1 LQTCSI
7 HYNDSDMDSQI
18 KNQTLTDLAVLI
30 SNNSEEIIRQN
41 KIDLSQSMGADS
53 TLTDRL
59 KVDQRKVDAMVASI
73 REVIGLEDPVKKIL
87 SRYRH
92 PNGMTVENRTVPFG
106 KILIIYES
114 RPDVTIEAA
123 INAFKAGNRIYLK
136 GGKES
141 RNTNMHLVNLW
152 SEALKMNGLPAETVT
167 YLDISRE
174 EIQRLLRE
182 NPYKLD
188 LIIPRGGEE
197 LIRYIRGNTS
207 VPLLISGRGNN
218 FMYVHPDADFTM
230 AGNLIVN
237 GKSRLSVCN
246 AIDKVLFSQQTENLK
261 EKMEQ
266 ILSRASEINLEVYG
280 DGEFFRSFPSV
291 RPMES
296 PAMYEEEF
304 LSPKILFGLV
314 ETIDEAILKINTCSG
329 GHSSV
334 IVTENESM
342 ATKFQDEVDSAAVYH
357 NASSRFTDG
366 GQFGFGAEI
375 AISTQKLHFRGPA
388 GLAQLVTNKWFI
400 NGNGQT
406 RN

>member
-174 EIQRLLRE
+174 EMQRLLRE

-342 ATKFQDEVDSAAVYH
+342 AAKFQDGVDSAAVYH